1 MAERSASG
9 MDNTMS
15 SDFKNFEHGTVS
27 SDAVY
32 VPHSKQS
39 SRGRRGRGKSWGNY
53 RHGQHQNDS
62 LDRLEFD
69 GSEPSAGRSKYSG
82 GRGQKPAGMRNQYRG
97 RRNPHSA
104 GHDARQLRES
114 NAASFGDIADSNPP
128 FAASS
133 DTHNGVHRTH
143 LDETELNAP
152 PFHVREHVGNSRVPW
167 KPRDDHRYEERSQKH
182 SVDQQPSRRG
192 RHAYSRGRGHR
203 GVSNYYGDEIFATVN
218 TQDASLQ
225 NNRSS
230 EAAATFEGDLRG
242 VTEFTNSSRK
252 NFGSKAQFGRHLKS
266 NSENQTPKD
275 DRSAVHKSAA
285 LNHDKNSMPGDL
297 HFHDLR
303 IATEAMNLPSS
314 VPNNASGQA
323 VVSVKMKNT
332 DPEFET
338 QRGDFLLDDFMYV
351 CRISS

>member
-9 MDNTMS
+9 MDDTRS

-53 RHGQHQNDS
+53 RHGQHQDDS
-62 LDRLEFD
+62 LDRSEFD

-82 GRGQKPAGMRNQYRG
+82 GRGQKPGGMRNQYRG
-97 RRNPHSA
+97 RRNNPHSA
-104 GHDARQLRES
+104 GYDSRS
-114 NAASFGDIADSNPP
+114 GAASFGDIADSNPP
-128 FAASS
+128 FTASS
-133 DTHNGVHRTH
+133 DTHNGVHHTH
-143 LDETELNAP
+143 LDETELNPHAP
-152 PFHVREHVGNSRVPW
+152 PFHFREHVGNSRVPW

-182 SVDQQPSRRG
+182 SADQQPSRRG
-192 RHAYSRGRGHR
+192 RHAYSRGKGHR
-203 GVSNYYGDEIFATVN
+203 GISNYYSDETFATVN
-218 TQDASLQ
+218 TQDAAFQ

-230 EAAATFEGDLRG
+230 EAAATVESDLRG

-252 NFGSKAQFGRHLKS
+252 NFGSKAQFGRQLKS
-266 NSENQTPKD
+266 NSENHALKDDRKD
-275 DRSAVHKSAA
+275 DRSAVHKSSAVS
-285 LNHDKNSMPGDL
+285 HDINSV
-297 HFHDLR
+297 HFHDLH

-314 VPNNASGQA
+314 MPNNASGQA
-323 VVSVKMKNT
+323 IVSVKMKNN

-338 QRGDFLLDDFMYV
+338 QRGDFLLDHFTQLHHYGG
-351 CRISS
+351 